1 MSNKNKNIVMVW
13 FKDVNIYVIN
23 KKSFIKMLHNAPVNW
38 RILDS
43 DKKVYSNEYIQL
55 YEDLLSINGIK
66 KVYIRGKRKNYSTI
80 VPFISD
86 NEILGI
92 KSYRLLVDSIQFE
105 IPSGYIEDDE
115 TPMDA
120 AIREFKE
127 ETGYNTN
134 NILYVGEYTLDYSM
148 FEQKGYIYAAYDIE
162 KNNEQDL
169 GIMEY
174 IKIDTLTIKQLKEM
188 LMNGK
193 ILNAASIVALYR
205 SLDFHEKH
213 LKEKRKF
220 Y

>member
-1 MSNKNKNIVMVW
+1 MLQNAPDDWRIIDSNK
-13 FKDVNIYVIN
+13 
-23 KKSFIKMLHNAPVNW
+23 
-38 RILDS
+38 R
-43 DKKVYSNEYIQL
+43 VYSNEYIEL
-55 YEDLLSINGIK
+55 YEDLLSIDGIK

-86 NEILGI
+86 NEILMI
-92 KSYRLLVDSIQFE
+92 KSYRHLVDSIQFE
-105 IPSGYIEDDE
+105 IPSGYIEDGE

-134 NILYVGEYTLDYSM
+134 NILFVGEYTLDYSM

-162 KNNEQDL
+162 KNNEQNL

-188 LMNGK
+188 LLNGK

-205 SLDFHEKH
+205 TLDFHENH
-213 LKEKRKF
+213 LKETRKH

>member
-1 MSNKNKNIVMVW
+1 MLQNAPDDWRIIDSNK
-13 FKDVNIYVIN
+13 
-23 KKSFIKMLHNAPVNW
+23 
-38 RILDS
+38 R
-43 DKKVYSNEYIQL
+43 VYSNEYIEL
-55 YEDLLSINGIK
+55 YEDLLSINSTK
-66 KVYIRGKRKNYSTI
+66 KVYIRGKRKNYSTV

-86 NEILGI
+86 NEVLII
-92 KSYRLLVDSIQFE
+92 KSYRHLVDSIQLE
-105 IPSGYIEDDE
+105 IPSGYIEDGE
-115 TPMDA
+115 TPIDA

-134 NILYVGEYTLDYSM
+134 NILFVGEYTLDYSM
-148 FEQKGYIYAAYDIE
+148 FQQKGYIYAAYDLV

-188 LMNGK
+188 LLNGK

-213 LKEKRKF
+213 LKETRKH

>member
-1 MSNKNKNIVMVW
+1 MLQNAPDDWRIIDSNK
-13 FKDVNIYVIN
+13 
-23 KKSFIKMLHNAPVNW
+23 
-38 RILDS
+38 R
-43 DKKVYSNEYIQL
+43 VYSNEYIEL
-55 YEDLLSINGIK
+55 YEDLLSINGTK
-66 KVYIRGKRKNYSTI
+66 KVYIRGKRKNYSTV

-86 NEILGI
+86 NEVLII
-92 KSYRLLVDSIQFE
+92 KSYRHLVDSIQLE
-105 IPSGYIEDDE
+105 IPSGYIEDGE
-115 TPMDA
+115 TPIDA

-148 FEQKGYIYAAYDIE
+148 FQQKGYIYAAYDLV

-188 LMNGK
+188 LLNGK

-213 LKEKRKF
+213 LKETRKH

>member
-1 MSNKNKNIVMVW
+1 
-13 FKDVNIYVIN
+13 
-23 KKSFIKMLHNAPVNW
+23 MLQNAPDNW
-38 RILDS
+38 KIIDS

-55 YEDLLSINGIK
+55 YEDLLSINDIK
-66 KVYIRGKRKNYSTI
+66 KVYIRGKRKNYSTV

-86 NEILGI
+86 NEVLII
-92 KSYRLLVDSIQFE
+92 KSYRHLVDSIQFE
-105 IPSGYIEDDE
+105 IPSGYIDDGE

-127 ETGYNTN
+127 ETGYTTN
-134 NILYVGEYTLDYSM
+134 NILFVGEYTLDYSM
-148 FEQKGYIYAAYDIE
+148 FEQKGYIYAAYDLV

-188 LMNGK
+188 LLNGK

-205 SLDFHEKH
+205 SLDFHENH
-213 LKEKRKF
+213 LNEKRK
-220 Y
+220 YY